1 MSSIVVVGTQW
12 GDEGKGKITDFL
24 AEQADVIARFSG
36 GNNAGH
42 TIQFGGEIYK
52 LHLVPSGIFYKD
64 KLSVIGNGVVVDPV
78 ALLKE
83 LDGLNE
89 RGISTDNLR
98 ISNRAQV
105 ILPYHLAQDEYEERR
120 RGDNK
125 IGTTKKGIGPAYV
138 DKAQR
143 IGIRMADLLEKETF
157 ERRLKENIE
166 YKNAYFKGM
175 FNETCPTF
183 DEIFDEY
190 YAAGQRLKDYV
201 TDTAK
206 ILDDANVADEK
217 VLFEG
222 AQGVMLDIDHGTY
235 PFVTSSNP
243 VAGNVTVGT
252 GVGPTSVSK
261 VIGVCKS
268 YTSRVG
274 DGPFPTELFDE
285 DGHHIREVGREYGTT
300 TGRPR
305 RVGWFDSVVLRHSR
319 RVSGITDL
327 SINSIDVLT
336 GLDTVKICTA
346 YELDGEKI
354 TEYPANLDQLRRC
367 KPIFEELPGW
377 TEDITGCRSLD
388 ELPENARNYLER
400 ISELCGVHISI
411 FSVGPDREQTNLLEQ
426 LW

>member
-42 TIQFGGEIYK
+42 TIQFGGETYK

-64 KLSVIGNGVVVDPV
+64 KLAVIGNGVVVDPV

-89 RGISTDNLR
+89 RGISTNNLR

-143 IGIRMADLLEKETF
+143 IGIRVADLLEKETF

-175 FNETCPTF
+175 FNETCPTLSL
-183 DEIFDEY
+183 I
-190 YAAGQRLKDYV
+190 
-201 TDTAK
+201 
-206 ILDDANVADEK
+206 
-217 VLFEG
+217 
-222 AQGVMLDIDHGTY
+222 
-235 PFVTSSNP
+235 
-243 VAGNVTVGT
+243 
-252 GVGPTSVSK
+252 
-261 VIGVCKS
+261 
-268 YTSRVG
+268 
-274 DGPFPTELFDE
+274 
-285 DGHHIREVGREYGTT
+285 HI
-300 TGRPR
+300 
-305 RVGWFDSVVLRHSR
+305 
-319 RVSGITDL
+319 
-327 SINSIDVLT
+327 
-336 GLDTVKICTA
+336 
-346 YELDGEKI
+346 
-354 TEYPANLDQLRRC
+354 
-367 KPIFEELPGW
+367 
-377 TEDITGCRSLD
+377 
-388 ELPENARNYLER
+388 
-400 ISELCGVHISI
+400 
-411 FSVGPDREQTNLLEQ
+411 
-426 LW
+426 